1 MTGRNHDY
9 TFKIAEETLDRIKA
23 LGLPADPAGF
33 ELWYTYVT
41 GANEPLNRCIN
52 AAIEERGTLS
62 IEECEKIQEAFAP
75 HSRMSSAVGHVST
88 KVSAEIDHIVEML
101 SELILS
107 TAQGRQDCIKASR
120 KLENEADRDT
130 ICAISDTLIESLRV
144 IELQHAALEQQLI
157 ASKAEVEAANHALAM
172 VTAQANMDSV
182 TGLANR
188 RGFDA
193 ALQRAAER
201 TGTDGAAPFCL
212 LMIDIDHFKLF
223 NDRLGHLMGD
233 TVLRLI
239 SAMLRQSVKADDF
252 VARYGGEEFAIILPD
267 ADFQGAVAIAEQ
279 IRLKIMSR
287 ELKKRSTGEALGKI
301 TVSIGIA
308 AFRPGDRARSVVE
321 RADAQLYDAK
331 HSGRNCTRCEPAVA
345 PLAQVG

>member
-1 MTGRNHDY
+1 MTSRNHEY
-9 TFKIAEETLDRIKA
+9 TFKVAQEALDRIKA

-41 GANEPLNRCIN
+41 SANEPLNRCIN
-52 AAIEERGTLS
+52 AAIGEKGTLS
-62 IEECEKIQEAFAP
+62 IEEFEKIQEDFTP
-75 HSRMSSAVGHVST
+75 HSQMSSTIGHVST
-88 KVSAEIDHIVEML
+88 KISAEIDHIVEML

-120 KLENEADRDT
+120 RLENEADRDT
-130 ICAISDTLIESLRV
+130 VCAISDTLIESLRT
-144 IELQHAALEQQLI
+144 IELQHAALERQLI
-157 ASKAEVEAANHALAM
+157 ESKAEVEAANHALAM

-193 ALQRAAER
+193 ALQQATERASA
-201 TGTDGAAPFCL
+201 GSAVPFSL

-223 NDRLGHLMGD
+223 NDRFGHLMGD

-239 SAMLRQSVKADDF
+239 SAMLRQSVKANDF

-267 ADFQGAVAIAEQ
+267 ADLQGAVAIAEQ
-279 IRLKIMSR
+279 IRLRVMSR
-287 ELKKRSTGEALGKI
+287 QLKMRSTGEALGRI

-308 AFRPGDRARSVVE
+308 AFRSGDRARGVVE

-331 HSGRNCTRCEPAVA
+331 HSGRNCTRYEQAVA
-345 PLAQVG
+345 PLAQAG